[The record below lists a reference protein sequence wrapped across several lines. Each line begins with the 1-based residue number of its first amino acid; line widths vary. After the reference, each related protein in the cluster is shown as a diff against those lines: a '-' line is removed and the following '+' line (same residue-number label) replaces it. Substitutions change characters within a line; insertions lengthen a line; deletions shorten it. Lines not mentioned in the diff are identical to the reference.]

1 MPLTAMA
8 YGGLELLYVRQFPG
22 AFDQR
27 MARENLLGQRR
38 TRSRHADDEDRSLA
52 RIAEPV
58 FFHEEERRECR
69 DEFVDLIAKF
79 LEAEFPRLYLIRMNE
94 VPESLFRLFALIVD
108 LPKRAVQRGSCLP
121 RKRSLLEREFEP
133 LQIAVFV
140 AGLPRRCEAG
150 NCRYVPGVL
159 SQYSAE

>member
-1 MPLTAMA
+1 MPLAGMA
-8 YGGLELLYVRQFPG
+8 DGELELLNVRQFPS
-22 AFDQR
+22 ALEQR

-38 TRSRHADDEDRSLA
+38 ARPRHADDEDRPLA

-69 DEFVDLIAKF
+69 DEFVDLIAKG
-79 LEAEFPRLYLIRMNE
+79 LEAEFSFLYLICLDE
-94 VPESLFRLFALIVD
+94 VAESLLRLFALIVD
-108 LPKRAVQRGSCLP
+108 LPKRAVERGTCLP

-140 AGLPRRCEAG
+140 AGL
-150 NCRYVPGVL
+150 
-159 SQYSAE
+159 